1 MGKNRSGE
9 MPTTG
14 KSQKL
19 KIISSVWL
27 GKAMMALTR
36 LLGRGGTT
44 LPGRAALRLYPG
56 LLPYLAGHLRHGSL
70 LVTGTNGKTTTAA
83 LLTGILRKAGY
94 RCIYNQSGSN
104 MAWGV
109 TSSLIGASSWGGKL
123 PGDLAVMEVDE
134 GAFPALVKSLHPRG
148 MVLTNIFSDQLDRYG
163 EIDAIQ
169 KAIGKGLEAAGEGSF
184 QVINADDPSLAGI
197 EGGSRGERWYFGLEL
212 ELAPERSEN
221 EAGHSQPCPRCRQKL
236 HYDQRFLAHLGRY
249 RCPACGFKRPA
260 PDVKL
265 VGCSTRRGATALE
278 LLVRG
283 EPLRTLFPLIGTYNL
298 YNALAAATAAAA
310 MGVPA
315 AEIKTGLESAAPS
328 FGRMERLALKGR
340 SVLMALVKNAAG
352 ANAVLPTVQEQ
363 QPEIHLLAAINDKIA
378 DGTDVSWLWD
388 VDFERLAA
396 AAERIKSL
404 TVTGLR
410 AWDLAVRLKYAGLA
424 QETIR
429 VETDL
434 KQALLAALER
444 TPPGAT
450 LFVMPNYTAMLALR
464 RLLNTLGARQPYW
477 EGA

>member
-134 GAFPALVKSLHPRG
+134 GAFPALVKILHPRG

-197 EGGSRGERWYFGLEL
+197 EGGSRASVYFGLNWNWLRREAKTRRVIANHARAAGRSCITISASG
-212 ELAPERSEN
+212 APGPLSLPSLRLQAARTGC
-221 EAGHSQPCPRCRQKL
+221 EAGGLQH
-236 HYDQRFLAHLGRY
+236 
-249 RCPACGFKRPA
+249 
-260 PDVKL
+260 
-265 VGCSTRRGATALE
+265 RRGATALE
-278 LLVRG
+278 LLVR
-283 EPLRTLFPLIGTYNL
+283 R
-298 YNALAAATAAAA
+298 TAAHPL
-310 MGVPA
+310 PA
-315 AEIKTGLESAAPS
+315 HRVLQSLQCPRCRYRSRGHGRAGGRDQDRPGAPPS
-328 FGRMERLALKGR
+328 FGRMECLLKG
-340 SVLMALVKNAAG
+340 AAC
-352 ANAVLPTVQEQ
+352 
-363 QPEIHLLAAINDKIA
+363 
-378 DGTDVSWLWD
+378 
-388 VDFERLAA
+388 
-396 AAERIKSL
+396 
-404 TVTGLR
+404 
-410 AWDLAVRLKYAGLA
+410 
-424 QETIR
+424 
-429 VETDL
+429 
-434 KQALLAALER
+434 
-444 TPPGAT
+444 
-450 LFVMPNYTAMLALR
+450 
-464 RLLNTLGARQPYW
+464 
-477 EGA
+477 